1 VTRSIHRSAVILSSL
16 LFFSACEKKNESSSS
31 SSNSEE
37 GGPGKPTKSTRTD
50 RQGSTRAE
58 RETAAKSELRAALE
72 AAESEADPAARQ
84 KALAQVAWDGIDID
98 RRIAQQAFDL
108 LTPGSEEATK
118 LIAHFAMRMADD
130 NPDTALEWARNLE
143 QAEERDD
150 ALGRI
155 AAVLADKDPSRAAA
169 LATDEV
175 AEGPLRNRA
184 VVQVA
189 QRWAQKDPAK
199 ASKWVSSLPEGSGRR
214 GALINVAKTW
224 SNSDAT
230 AFANW
235 ASTQESALP
244 ELPFAVVAVLRSIP
258 DEAARAQRLATFN
271 SPAFREKVQAE
282 YNKTTAQLPTTNLP
296 VPK

>member
-1 VTRSIHRSAVILSSL
+1 MTRSIHRSAVILSSL

-31 SSNSEE
+31 YSTAEE
-37 GGPGKPTKSTRTD
+37 GSPGNPSKSSRTGSGTR
-50 RQGSTRAE
+50 SE
-58 RETAAKSELRAALE
+58 RDTVAKNELRAALE
-72 AAESEADPAARQ
+72 AAEKEPDPVARE
-84 KALAQVAWDGIDID
+84 KAIAQVAWDGIDVD
-98 RRIAQQAFDL
+98 HGIAQQAFAG
-108 LTPGSEEATK
+108 LTPGSEEARK

-155 AAVLADKDPSRAAA
+155 AAVLADKDPTRAAA

-199 ASKWVSSLPEGSGRR
+199 AGKWISSLPEGSGRR

-224 SNSDAT
+224 SNSDGT

-244 ELPFAVVAVLRSIP
+244 EMPSAVVAVLRSIP